1 MAENDGG
8 ESGGNRRRTGR
19 TVGAPQGN
27 ARSSALQ
34 ELLNLK
40 RNGGKRID
48 NFEVRLEE
56 KVYDTLS
63 EADYDRHVAK
73 RREEAAEFVVD
84 DEGLG
89 YIDGA
94 DEDDWNSGKSDDDA
108 EKGGK
113 HKKAHGRAHFT
124 HCHEDFILST
134 SWSTMR
140 CHSSRSWKWML

>member
-1 MAENDGG
+1 MSESDEVGG
-8 ESGGNRRRTGR
+8 RRRTGR
-19 TVGAPQGN
+19 ATGLPQDN
-27 ARSSALQ
+27 SRSSALQ
-34 ELLNLK
+34 ELLKLK

-63 EADYDRHVAK
+63 EADYDRHVAR

-94 DEDDWNSGKSDDDA
+94 DEDDWNSGKSDDDGDEA
-108 EKGGK
+108 KNTSKQQKGQGK
-113 HKKAHGRAHFT
+113 NDFLVRGGR
-124 HCHEDFILST
+124 HCVY
-134 SWSTMR
+134 
-140 CHSSRSWKWML
+140 SSLCDIS